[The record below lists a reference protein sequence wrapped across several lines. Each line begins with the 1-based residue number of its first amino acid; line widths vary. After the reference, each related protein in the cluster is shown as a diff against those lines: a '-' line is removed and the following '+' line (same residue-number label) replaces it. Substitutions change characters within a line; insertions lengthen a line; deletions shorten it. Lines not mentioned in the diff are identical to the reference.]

1 MVGKVVFKSPTLGE
15 RGVGNLKG
23 IRFEFMTQLEAIG
36 IPEWMLDVD
45 IQHFALFL
53 TETGKGE
60 QSPTAQIW
68 DEYTAWMDERE
79 RDRDRKDGRNS

>member
-45 IQHFALFL
+45 IQHFAKFL
-53 TETGKGE
+53 VETGLGE
-60 QSPTAQIW
+60 VDPLPSIW
-68 DEYTAWMDERE
+68 QTYCDWK
-79 RDRDRKDGRNS
+79 DRGEW